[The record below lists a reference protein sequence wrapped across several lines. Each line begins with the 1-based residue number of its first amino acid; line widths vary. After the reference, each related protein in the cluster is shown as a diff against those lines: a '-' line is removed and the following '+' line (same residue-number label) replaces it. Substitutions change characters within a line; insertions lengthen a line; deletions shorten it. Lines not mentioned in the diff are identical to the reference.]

1 MKKLTSRKFLACV
14 VGIISGLAL
23 CFGADANI
31 VTEIGGITATVFSI
45 VSYIIVEG
53 NIDAAAYIAKN
64 TWNGLLNKRAIS
76 LTNQ

>member
-1 MKKLTSRKFLACV
+1 MKKLTSRKFLACI

-45 VSYIIVEG
+45 VSYIISIQG
-53 NIDAAAYIAKN
+53 
-64 TWNGLLNKRAIS
+64 KRKIWRRLTRIS
-76 LTNQ
+76 PAHINSMTRLKAS

>member
-1 MKKLTSRKFLACV
+1 MKKLTSRKFLACIA
-14 VGIISGLAL
+14 GIISGLAL

-53 NIDAAAYIAKN
+53 HIDASALEQMETLIKEIEK
-64 TWNGLLNKRAIS
+64 LEEEE
-76 LTNQ
+76 

>member
-1 MKKLTSRKFLACV
+1 M
-14 VGIISGLAL
+14 AL

-53 NIDAAAYIAKN
+53 HIDATALEQMETLIEEIKK
-64 TWNGLLNKRAIS
+64 LEEE
-76 LTNQ
+76 

>member
-53 NIDAAAYIAKN
+53 NIDAAALEQMETLIEEIKK
-64 TWNGLLNKRAIS
+64 LEEE
-76 LTNQ
+76 

>member
-1 MKKLTSRKFLACV
+1 MKKLTSRKFLACIA
-14 VGIISGLAL
+14 GIISGLAL

-53 NIDAAAYIAKN
+53 H
-64 TWNGLLNKRAIS
+64 
-76 LTNQ
+76 